1 MIDILFLDLGG
12 VVVEVD
18 WRPTLIKLG
27 IHDEAQQNL
36 VRDKLVAWEL
46 HHNFE
51 KGHVSEAAFFSG
63 MQEFLKLDLE
73 VPAMIDAWN
82 SLIVRKLPGIEKIF
96 DLYSGKVPII
106 ALSNT
111 NITHHDHMKLH
122 YPIIHRFDQVFT
134 SYDLRERKPDAEIYR
149 IAARKAGVE
158 PGRALF
164 IDDNILNVE
173 AARSVGFHSYQTVN
187 SVEQSIEIIHRHMAV
202 TNF

>member
-18 WRPTLIKLG
+18 WRPTLVKLG
-27 IHDEAQQNL
+27 IRDEALQNQ

-51 KGHVSEAAFFSG
+51 RGHVTEAAFFAG
-63 MQEFLKLDLE
+63 MKDLLKLELE
-73 VPAMIDAWN
+73 VSVMIDAWN
-82 SLIVRKLPGIEKIF
+82 SLIVRPLPGIEKIF
-96 DLYSGKVPII
+96 DLYSGRIPII

-122 YPIIHRFDQVFT
+122 YPILQRFDQVFT
-134 SYDLRERKPDAEIYR
+134 SYELRERKPDAEIYLL
-149 IAARKAGVE
+149 AARKAGVE

-173 AARSVGFHSYQTVN
+173 AARGVGLLAYQTVN
-187 SVEQSIEIIHRHMAV
+187 SVEQSLKIISQHLK
-202 TNF
+202 